1 MRSRK
6 RKKKNMNP
14 IKLIALSFLGLG
26 ALVLGLNSYEIVDT
40 GYRGVQTR
48 FGEVVGEPLPEGLHF
63 LNPFTTKIKEITVRE
78 EKFEGVTPVFT
89 KDTQNASLS
98 FTVTWYPNPKMV
110 HILYKEIG
118 DSEAVAEKI
127 LKPLVLA
134 SMKDATGQI
143 IADDLINSR
152 EKATQQALA
161 TIRTNLAERP
171 IVVTDLQF
179 TNIDFDDT
187 YEQAVENKVVAI
199 QEAQKAKNET
209 VKFQEQA
216 KQVVLKAEAEA
227 KSMQIKSEAL
237 SKNKGLVEFEL
248 ATRWNGQLPSVIMG
262 SGGNSILNMSDLLKG
277 GK

>member
-1 MRSRK
+1 
-6 RKKKNMNP
+6 MNSL
-14 IKLIALSFLGLG
+14 KLVFGGFLALGT
-26 ALVLGLNSYEIVDT
+26 LVLALNSFQIVDT
-40 GYRGVQTR
+40 GYRGVKTR

-110 HILYKEIG
+110 HVLYKEIG

-143 IADDLINSR
+143 IADELINSR
-152 EKATQQALA
+152 EKATQRALS
-161 TIRTNLAERP
+161 TIRANLAERP

-187 YEQAVENKVVAI
+187 YENAVESKVVAI

-209 VKFQEQA
+209 VKFEEQA
-216 KQVVLKAEAEA
+216 KQVVLKAQAEA

-237 SKNKGLVEFEL
+237 AKNKGLVEFEL
-248 ATRWNGQLPSVIMG
+248 ATRWDGQLPSVIT
-262 SGGNSILNMSDLLKG
+262 GGGGSILNLSDLLR
-277 GK
+277 GKK